1 MTPAVRSSP
10 RRASASSAM
19 RLGARWPQDAGR
31 LRGMSLPPNGDEGDE
46 GSARARRPAPCDRA
60 RGIRGAIG
68 VETAAHAAVAMARV
82 IAFKPAVGCGGRGR
96 DGQFGL
102 RIPKDSTG
110 GVWAPT
116 VWRPGRPG
124 ARPARDAYRR
134 PSRRHTCTAG
144 VESPGRRSK
153 PACPPGRVH
162 PGACQSAWES
172 AAGRKNEHRPTAGR
186 DHARAERRR
195 RRVTRI
201 RGRDVHSPRGYVRTF
216 LARLGRTGVR
226 LACAAA
232 VKHRLSRLSISPS
245 SQDIF

>member
-82 IAFKPAVGCGGRGR
+82 VAFKPAVGCGGRGR

-102 RIPKDSTG
+102 RIPKDSIG

-134 PSRRHTCTAG
+134 PSRRHTCAAG
-144 VESPGRRSK
+144 VESPGRGSK

-162 PGACQSAWES
+162 
-172 AAGRKNEHRPTAGR
+172 R
-186 DHARAERRR
+186 ARAKARGRARREEKTSIAQPPAEITPAPASPLGAR
-195 RRVTRI
+195 RDA

-232 VKHRLSRLSISPS
+232 V
-245 SQDIF
+245 

>member
-46 GSARARRPAPCDRA
+46 GSARARRPEPCDRA

-82 IAFKPAVGCGGRGR
+82 VAFKPAVGCGGRGR

-144 VESPGRRSK
+144 VESPGRGSK

-162 PGACQSAWES
+162 
-172 AAGRKNEHRPTAGR
+172 GRVPKRVGERGGKKKRASPNRRPRSRPRREATPAR
-186 DHARAERRR
+186 DA
-195 RRVTRI
+195 
-201 RGRDVHSPRGYVRTF
+201 DPRTGCALTSRVRTSVPRAF
-216 LARLGRTGVR
+216 RANGCASRVCRRGEAPVVEALYLAV
-226 LACAAA
+226 
-232 VKHRLSRLSISPS
+232 I
-245 SQDIF
+245 

>member
-1 MTPAVRSSP
+1 M
-10 RRASASSAM
+10 
-19 RLGARWPQDAGR
+19 
-31 LRGMSLPPNGDEGDE
+31 
-46 GSARARRPAPCDRA
+46 
-60 RGIRGAIG
+60 
-68 VETAAHAAVAMARV
+68 
-82 IAFKPAVGCGGRGR
+82 
-96 DGQFGL
+96 
-102 RIPKDSTG
+102 
-110 GVWAPT
+110 VWAPT

-134 PSRRHTCTAG
+134 PSRRHTCAAG
-144 VESPGRRSK
+144 VESPGRGSK

-232 VKHRLSRLSISPS
+232 VKHRWLGRLSISPS
-245 SQDIF
+245 SQDIFDNSSHRIRTFVRNTTHK

>member
-82 IAFKPAVGCGGRGR
+82 VAFKPAVGCGGRGR

-110 GVWAPT
+110 GVGSNGLAT
-116 VWRPGRPG
+116 RA
-124 ARPARDAYRR
+124 ARGSTR
-134 PSRRHTCTAG
+134 
-144 VESPGRRSK
+144 GRRVS
-153 PACPPGRVH
+153 PPVASTHMYRGSRVAWPQVETGVSARACPPGRV
-162 PGACQSAWES
+162 PKRVGERGGKKKRASPN
-172 AAGRKNEHRPTAGR
+172 RRPRSRPRREATPAR
-186 DHARAERRR
+186 DAE
-195 RRVTRI
+195 
-201 RGRDVHSPRGYVRTF
+201 PRTGCALTSRVRTNVPRAF
-216 LARLGRTGVR
+216 RANGCASRVCRRGEAPVVEALYLAV
-226 LACAAA
+226 
-232 VKHRLSRLSISPS
+232 I
-245 SQDIF
+245 